1 MDTDY
6 LPGTIGISFRS
17 TMGVDPKYYNSK
29 QGFNERLQNIKE
41 VKPKSNI
48 SFMLSPVFIS
58 QYNLLRT
65 RTKLKKF

>member
-1 MDTDY
+1 M
-6 LPGTIGISFRS
+6 PGTIGIYFRS

-41 VKPKSNI
+41 VKPKSKI
-48 SFMLSPVFIS
+48 PIMLSPVFIS
-58 QYNLLRT
+58 QYNRLRT